1 MFVQKRDY
9 RLQRLDLEKVR
20 HRLDRL
26 VDGMGFLRPLDKT
39 ILDTQW
45 MTEHIRDR
53 LYENVP
59 TAAIDEQVAQLSATM
74 NTKHPDF
81 GTLASRV
88 AVNNLH
94 KETNDKFSEA
104 MEHLYE
110 NFDADGNHSPLIHK
124 SLYRLVKRYAKQLDQ
139 HIVHA
144 LDYELDYFGFTT
156 LSKSYLLRRNDRIVE
171 RPQYM
176 WMRVSLAIH
185 ENDLDA
191 VFRSY
196 HYMSNRYFTH
206 ATPTLFHAGT
216 PNPQLSSCFLL
227 GTGDSVKSI
236 YKTVS
241 DVAQISKWA
250 GGIGVHLSNI
260 RASGSVIRSTG
271 RLSDGIVPLLRVLN
285 TTARYINQSGRR
297 NGSFAIYLE
306 PWHADIQAFLE
317 AKRNVGNEEERARD
331 LFYALWIPDL
341 FMERVERNETWSL
354 MCPDQCKE
362 LTDLYGDAFRTRYC
376 EYEERGMYIRQLPA
390 RELFQIVVNSQ
401 IETGTPYMLYK
412 DACNLK
418 SNQKNLGTI
427 RSSNLCAE
435 IVEYSDD
442 SEYAVCNL
450 ASIALPQFVTTED
463 SGEEETDDD
472 ASGHPSTDEPDDTTI
487 RFDHEL
493 LGQVVGIV
501 VENLDMVIDKN
512 KYPTP
517 ETELSNSKHR
527 PMGVGVQGLADLY
540 IKMGYP
546 FESDEASALNREVFE
561 TIYYYALKRS
571 CELARKKGVYESF
584 KGSPLDKG
592 QFQFDLW
599 REHNPDVIPPTSRY
613 DWDSLRQDI
622 QRFGVRNSQL
632 VALMPTASTSQIL
645 GCNECFEPYT
655 SNLYVRRTL
664 AGEFTVINRHLIRD
678 LIKRNIWTE
687 EVREQIFRKRGSV
700 QGIEAIPESVQEL
713 YKTAWEISQ
722 KRLLEQAAERGP
734 YVCQSQSLNLFLRK
748 PSFTLLY
755 SVHMYGW
762 KLGLKTGSYYIRT
775 APAADMQAFT
785 LRPEAEGKS
794 KNNKSNKK
802 WVCHMEEGCEMCSG

>member
-1 MFVQKRDY
+1 
-9 RLQRLDLEKVR
+9 
-20 HRLDRL
+20 
-26 VDGMGFLRPLDKT
+26 
-39 ILDTQW
+39 
-45 MTEHIRDR
+45 
-53 LYENVP
+53 
-59 TAAIDEQVAQLSATM
+59 
-74 NTKHPDF
+74 
-81 GTLASRV
+81 
-88 AVNNLH
+88 
-94 KETNDKFSEA
+94 

-110 NFDADGNHSPLIHK
+110 NFDAEGNHSPLIDRN
-124 SLYRLVKRYAKQLDQ
+124 LYRLVKRYAKQLDQ

-144 LDYELDYFGFTT
+144 LDYDLDYFGYTT
-156 LSKSYLLRRNDRIVE
+156 LAKSYLLRRNDRIVE

-216 PNPQLSSCFLL
+216 PHPQLSSCFLL
-227 GTGDSVKSI
+227 GTADSVKSI

-250 GGIGVHLSNI
+250 GGIGLHLSNI
-260 RASGSVIRSTG
+260 RATGSVIRTTG
-271 RLSDGIVPLLRVLN
+271 RLSDGIIPLLRVLN
-285 TTARYINQSGRR
+285 STARYINQSGRR
-297 NGSFAIYLE
+297 NGSFAVYLE

-354 MCPDQCKE
+354 MCPDQCRE
-362 LTDLYGDAFRTRYC
+362 LTELYGEAFRTRYC
-376 EYEERGMYIRQLPA
+376 EYESQGRYRRQLPA
-390 RELFQIVVNSQ
+390 RDLFQMIVNSQ

-418 SNQKNLGTI
+418 SNQQNIGTI

-442 SEYAVCNL
+442 AEYAVCNL

-463 SGEEETDDD
+463 PPEDPPEEGEE
-472 ASGHPSTDEPDDTTI
+472 AVEPKSPEEI
-487 RFDHEL
+487 RRKIPPRFDHDL

-501 VENLDMVIDKN
+501 LENLDTVIDKN
-512 KYPTP
+512 LYPTP
-517 ETELSNSKHR
+517 ETETSNLRHR
-527 PMGVGVQGLADLY
+527 PTGIGVQGLADMY
-540 IKMGYP
+540 IRMGLP
-546 FESDEASALNREVFE
+546 FESEEAKALNREVFE
-561 TIYYYALKRS
+561 TIYYHALKKS
-571 CELARKKGVYESF
+571 CELARKKGAYETF
-584 KGSPLDKG
+584 QGSPLDQG
-592 QFQFDLW
+592 LFQFDLW
-599 REHNPDVIPPTSRY
+599 QKQRADTLPPTDRY
-613 DWDSLRQDI
+613 DWEALRQDI

-664 AGEFTVINRHLIRD
+664 AGEFTVINRHLITD
-678 LIKRNIWTE
+678 LIERGIWNN

-700 QGIEAIPESVQEL
+700 QGIQAVPAELQAL
-713 YKTAWEISQ
+713 YKTAWEMSQ
-722 KRLLEQAAERGP
+722 KNLLQQSAERGP
-734 YVCQSQSLNLFLRK
+734 YVCQSQSMNLFLRK
-748 PSFTLLY
+748 PHL
-755 SVHMYGW
+755 
-762 KLGLKTGSYYIRT
+762 
-775 APAADMQAFT
+775 
-785 LRPEAEGKS
+785 
-794 KNNKSNKK
+794 
-802 WVCHMEEGCEMCSG
+802 